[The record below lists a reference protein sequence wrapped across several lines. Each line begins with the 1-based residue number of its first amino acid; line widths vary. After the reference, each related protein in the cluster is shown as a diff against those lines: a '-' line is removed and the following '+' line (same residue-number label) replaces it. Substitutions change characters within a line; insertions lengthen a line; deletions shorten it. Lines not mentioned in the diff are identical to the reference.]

1 MESEQAQAEARD
13 DEGVTDEPPSSMVER
28 IYESLQSAI
37 VQARLG
43 AGTPLSQNKLASQLG
58 VSRTPVREALLRL
71 EHDGLVQRT
80 AGLGFVVATITPDEV
95 NEACDLL
102 KVLDRFVYVRAARTM
117 TSDEL
122 DELHGLAKSMVGSA
136 ERGDTDAWRE
146 ADLRYHEMVMN
157 AASNRYVADY
167 LERTRGRVQRFWLQ
181 KPHFDGRLT
190 SCSQDH
196 VSLTQAMVDHDEQAL
211 TAAVDAHIERLRE
224 GVLMRLESAMPL
236 LPHLDPLA
244 GVIPQDAAMLD
255 TQDRTAR

>member
-1 MESEQAQAEARD
+1 MQSEPAQAKAQD
-13 DEGVTDEPPSSMVER
+13 DEGAAGDPPGSMVAR
-28 IYESLQSAI
+28 IYETLQSAI

-71 EHDGLVQRT
+71 EHDGLVQRS
-80 AGLGFVVATITPDEV
+80 AGFGFVVTTITPDEV

-102 KVLDRFVYVRAARTM
+102 KLLDRFVYVRAARSL
-117 TSDEL
+117 TSEEL
-122 DELHGLAKSMVGSA
+122 DELHELAKSLVDNA
-136 ERGDTDAWRE
+136 ERGDTDAWRK

-157 AASNRYVADY
+157 AANNRYVADY

-196 VSLTQAMVDHDEQAL
+196 VSLAQAMVDHDEEAL
-211 TAAVDAHIERLRE
+211 VAAVDAHIERLRE

-236 LPHLDPLA
+236 LPHLDPL
-244 GVIPQDAAMLD
+244 GSVFSQDEATLD
-255 TQDRTAR
+255 TQD